1 MAADNGMRCL
11 YRLILKEIM
20 EIGKVH
26 ETFEGSVCNETTDSE
41 QAVMDNIDR
50 LIEKGVTGLYP
61 LKALLMACNN

>member
-26 ETFEGSVCNETTDSE
+26 ETFEGSVCNETTTAS
-41 QAVMDNIDR
+41 R
-50 LIEKGVTGLYP
+50 R
-61 LKALLMACNN
+61 